1 MKVIKRDGTEVPF
14 DLDKIQ
20 KALFKA
26 DEAVRESGGEG
37 ALSTADILTMAA
49 AVELRCG
56 KLARAVGVEEI
67 QDMIIDEL
75 DKGKHY
81 RVARVYSEYRLRH
94 ELLRQ
99 RGRSA
104 ACGQRRYHI
113 VDVLHVG
120 DSAENDER
128 RIEDGLRHLRDET
141 EHQSGREELPEPAPF
156 PESAP

>member
-56 KLARAVGVEEI
+56 KLARVVGVEEI

-81 RVARVYSEYRLRH
+81 RVARVYSEYRLR
-94 ELLRQ
+94 
-99 RGRSA
+99 A
-104 ACGQRRYHI
+104 PA
-113 VDVLHVG
+113 
-120 DSAENDER
+120 
-128 RIEDGLRHLRDET
+128 ET
-141 EHQSGREELPEPAPF
+141 EQHGQEDPCPAP
-156 PESAP
+156 A